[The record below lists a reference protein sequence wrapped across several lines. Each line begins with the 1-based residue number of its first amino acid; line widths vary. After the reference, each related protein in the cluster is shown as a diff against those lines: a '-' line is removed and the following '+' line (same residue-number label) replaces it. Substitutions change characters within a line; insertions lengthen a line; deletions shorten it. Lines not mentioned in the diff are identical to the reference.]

1 MATATKRRVLTFFL
15 APIRI
20 AKQHAPDEGEERG
33 LARLVRAEDDR
44 QPVSEVLD
52 PEVVQ

>member
-1 MATATKRRVLTFFL
+1 MATATQGWVLTLFL

-20 AKQHAPDEGEERG
+20 AKQHSPDEGEERG

-44 QPVSEVLD
+44 QPAREVLH